1 MTPCLDVFVCL
12 RIWKEVKWYLSCSA
26 KHVLEIRG
34 LVVTFIWFAYF
45 LFSLLKLGLWCC
57 YSFNSCLRLVFH
69 HVIGSLL
76 PVFHQKKKKKK
87 AFRRHKNKSRNNCD
101 LLAPDQVLLFEAG
114 GNLVLGSVGQGRKDT
129 SGQILLDAAA
139 PKGWGQAVSVL
150 VSHFVP
156 WIVPLLRCLFLLP
169 QGMWVTVVTQ
179 IHVPAFHRGHFTAGE
194 HFTACPCFNSLAL
207 VPPCLASLALCCFF

>member
-45 LFSLLKLGLWCC
+45 LFWLLKLGLWCC

-76 PVFHQKKKKKK
+76 PVFHQKKKKKRPLHDTKTK
-87 AFRRHKNKSRNNCD
+87 AAITVTYW
-101 LLAPDQVLLFEAG
+101 LLIKFSFLK
-114 GNLVLGSVGQGRKDT
+114 LVG
-129 SGQILLDAAA
+129 IWC
-139 PKGWGQAVSVL
+139 WGQWGREGKIQAAKSCWML
-150 VSHFVP
+150 QPLRAEGRLWACFVQ
-156 WIVPLLRCLFLLP
+156 WIVLLLRCLFLLP

-179 IHVPAFHRGHFTAGE
+179 IHVPAFHRGPFTAGE
-194 HFTACPCFNSLAL
+194 HFTACPCFNSFAL
-207 VPPCLASLALCCFF
+207 VSPCLASLSLCCFF

>member
-76 PVFHQKKKKKK
+76 PVFHQKKKKKRPLDDIKTK
-87 AFRRHKNKSRNNCD
+87 AAITVTYWLLIKFSFLKLVGIWCWGQWGRDGKIQAAKSCWMLQPLRAEGRLWACSWVTLCHGLSLSFGVCSFCHRECGWRWSHKSTSLHFTED
-101 LLAPDQVLLFEAG
+101 TSLQESTSQ
-114 GNLVLGSVGQGRKDT
+114 LVLVLT
-129 SGQILLDAAA
+129 ALL
-139 PKGWGQAVSVL
+139 
-150 VSHFVP
+150 
-156 WIVPLLRCLFLLP
+156 
-169 QGMWVTVVTQ
+169 
-179 IHVPAFHRGHFTAGE
+179 
-194 HFTACPCFNSLAL
+194 
-207 VPPCLASLALCCFF
+207 

>member
-45 LFSLLKLGLWCC
+45 LFWLLKLGLWCC

-87 AFRRHKNKSRNNCD
+87 AFTRHKNKSRNNCD

-150 VSHFVP
+150 CAMDCPSPSVSVP
-156 WIVPLLRCLFLLP
+156 SATGNVGDGGHTNPRPCISQRTLHCRRALHSLSLF
-169 QGMWVTVVTQ
+169 
-179 IHVPAFHRGHFTAGE
+179 
-194 HFTACPCFNSLAL
+194 
-207 VPPCLASLALCCFF
+207 